1 MTINDMVRA
10 CKLVADRAR
19 ITQNLYPNPFT
30 RIDVPSHA
38 VVLLQGVVD
47 QMQVV
52 GQRIEVQ
59 ALEFCKDVPAGT
71 YAVYK
76 VRDSAN
82 KLITPRRLKRSDFL
96 RYDQYAAH
104 IRSLN
109 ATIVIDCVSVE
120 VQ

>member
-38 VVLLQGVVD
+38 VVILQGVVD

-59 ALEFCKDVPAGT
+59 ALEFRKDVPAGT

-76 VRDSAN
+76 VRDGAN
-82 KLITPRRLKRSDFL
+82 TMMKATRRKRSEFL
-96 RYDQYAAH
+96 TYGQYAAH
-104 IRSLN
+104 VRSLN
-109 ATIVIDCVSVE
+109 ATIVIDCVSVA
-120 VQ
+120 Q